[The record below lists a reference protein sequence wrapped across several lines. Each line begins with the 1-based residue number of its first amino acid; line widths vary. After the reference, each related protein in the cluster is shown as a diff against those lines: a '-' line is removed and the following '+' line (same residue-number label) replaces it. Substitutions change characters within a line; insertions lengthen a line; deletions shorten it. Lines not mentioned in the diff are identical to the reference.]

1 VTRAKPVTWALD
13 RVDNR
18 AGFQNSERKSYSSC
32 LRERERERKNKE
44 NSGSFMKIF
53 SKDTFDIKK
62 TSL

>member
-18 AGFQNSERKSYSSC
+18 AGFQNSEGKSYSSC
-32 LRERERERKNKE
+32 LREREREKERKNNE
-44 NSGSFMKIF
+44 NSGSFMKNF
-53 SKDTFDIKK
+53 SFAIKK